1 MRRRSRR
8 SGKLSTTSPR
18 TSKRARTLAELIDA
32 LPPERSAA
40 AFTHT
45 SWAGER
51 SDSYERLEFLGDS
64 VLELALAHE
73 LYRRFPDF
81 SEGQMAKIRSH
92 VVSRASCAV
101 VAHELEL
108 GDRVVAI
115 APATDEIARL
125 ASNRNV
131 LAAVLEAAIAAL
143 YLEHGFEKI
152 APAVVAAF
160 DSRIEYALT
169 NQVDHKTELQETLA
183 RSGRSVSYALL
194 NADGPPHSRTFTAA
208 AVIDGEE
215 AGVGRGASKKAAEQN
230 AAREAL
236 ARLSGEAGE
245 TDPASPRSG

>member
-1 MRRRSRR
+1 MPRRSKP
-8 SGKLSTTSPR
+8 SGRLSTTSAP
-18 TSKRARTLAELIDA
+18 TNKSNQTPDLARLIAA
-32 LPPERSAA
+32 LPPERAAA

-73 LYRRFPDF
+73 LYDRFPDF
-81 SEGQMAKIRSH
+81 DEGQMAKIRSH

-101 VAHELEL
+101 VAQEL
-108 GDRVVAI
+108 GLGERLIEAGADA
-115 APATDEIARL
+115 AGGELARL
-125 ASNRNV
+125 AGNRNI
-131 LAAVLEAAIAAL
+131 LAAVLEAALAAL
-143 YLEHGFEKI
+143 YLEHGFEAI

-160 DSRIEYALT
+160 ESRIDYALT

-194 NADGPPHSRTFTAA
+194 NADGPPHNRVFTSA

-215 AGVGRGASKKAAEQN
+215 AGVGRGRSKKDAEQN

-236 ARLSGEAGE
+236 SRLALL
-245 TDPASPRSG
+245 PQ